1 MIKIYNSGSG
11 SVYQEIFVNESIQKY
26 SDLSSLIIPP
36 KPHKNLF
43 YGGNKIEYECE
54 IRLVGTDN
62 ELLDGADEIGFD
74 ENIYVCFKINYKLE
88 LISSFDSNI
97 PFPSF
102 VTEINLGNNNQ
113 ELPTEWPKSVHTIG
127 LGNNT
132 QELPTEWPKSVHTID
147 LGNNTQER
155 PTEWPKSVHT
165 IHLCDNKAKLPSEWP
180 ESLHTIYLWQ
190 NKSELP
196 DEWPESVHTI
206 HLWDNEQELP
216 SKWPE
221 SVRVISIFNDS
232 PYLKNLLSDIR
243 LEKVNKDKYNTYFKL
258 NPQ

>member
-102 VTEINLGNNNQ
+102 VTGINLGYNMK
-113 ELPTEWPKSVHTIG
+113 E
-127 LGNNT
+127 
-132 QELPTEWPKSVHTID
+132 
-147 LGNNTQER
+147 
-155 PTEWPKSVHT
+155 
-165 IHLCDNKAKLPSEWP
+165 LPSEWP
-180 ESLHTIYLWQ
+180 ESLHTIELWS

-196 DEWPESVHTI
+196 SEWPESVHTIRLGYNEQELPSEWPKSVHTIHLWDNKSELPSEWPKSVHTIKLWNNKSELPSEWPESVHTI
-206 HLWDNEQELP
+206 HLGY
-216 SKWPE
+216 K
-221 SVRVISIFNDS
+221 
-232 PYLKNLLSDIR
+232 
-243 LEKVNKDKYNTYFKL
+243 
-258 NPQ
+258 